1 MQIISTQTNG
11 NYGIIHGALNT
22 NFIFS
27 LNVIT
32 LEIINIKTNVKIE
45 K

>member
-1 MQIISTQTNG
+1 MQIIRTQTNG
-11 NYGIIHGALNT
+11 NYGIILGALNT

-27 LNVIT
+27 LNTT
-32 LEIINIKTNVKIE
+32 LEIINIKTYVKIE